1 MVNAAVMRR
10 SFRFLLV
17 LLIVYVAV
25 VHGPAIKAGISD
37 MWQEISALRFS
48 NGHLTIGK
56 LEGDAALLM
65 NEKTGEILYGKN
77 EHDRLYPASTTKI
90 LTALLALERGNP
102 EDMIEV
108 GDEVRF
114 RTVGESSSGLQKG
127 QRLSLQDLIAALML
141 PSGNDAART
150 IAKYVTQL
158 DIGHQVA
165 MEDATKHFAKLM
177 NERAEEIG
185 AKNSHFVNPHGLH
198 DAEHY
203 TTAYDLALIAQTARS
218 NTLFR
223 QIVSEAER
231 TVRTEQATYKFVN
244 RNQLLQ
250 NGSEYY
256 YEGANGIKTGYT
268 GEAGYCL
275 VASAGRGNTDL
286 IAVVL
291 HSTSSDVWYDAQ
303 KMLQYGFDSVR
314 NEKS

>member
-1 MVNAAVMRR
+1 MVNTAVMRR
-10 SFRFLLV
+10 SFKYVLILLF
-17 LLIVYVAV
+17 VYLAAA
-25 VHGPAIKAGISD
+25 HGPAVKEGISY

-48 NGHLTIGK
+48 NGQLTIGK

-65 NEKTGEILYGKN
+65 NEKTGKIIYGKN

-102 EDMIEV
+102 EDIVEV
-108 GDEVRF
+108 GDEVHY
-114 RTVGESSSGLQKG
+114 RTAGESSSGLQKG
-127 QRLSLQDLIAALML
+127 QRLSLEDLVSALML

-150 IAKYVTQL
+150 IAKYVTAQ
-158 DIGHQVA
+158 DIGRTPT
-165 MEDATKHFAKLM
+165 MEEAYSHFARLM

-185 AKNSHFVNPHGLH
+185 AVDSHFVNPHGLH
-198 DAEHY
+198 DPEHY
-203 TTAYDLALIAQTARS
+203 TTAYDLGLIARTARS

-223 QIVSEAER
+223 QIVSETER
-231 TVRTEQATYKFVN
+231 NVQTEQAAYSFVN
-244 RNQLLQ
+244 RNKLLQ
-250 NGSEYY
+250 EGSEYY

-275 VASAGRGNTDL
+275 VASAGRGGNDL

-303 KMLQYGFDSVR
+303 KLLQYGFDSIR
-314 NEKS
+314 EGKS